1 MMAKKYHVTMDGNN
15 PILKEMSLND
25 RMALSRKMIPVE
37 IALTKD
43 VLQKL
48 KKISGIKSQASNRNI
63 VHAFITKV
71 LNDGTV

>member
-1 MMAKKYHVTMDGNN
+1 MMANKYHVTMDGND
-15 PILKEMSLND
+15 PILKKMSLED
-25 RMALSRKMIPVE
+25 KMALSRKMIPVD

-43 VLQKL
+43 VIQKL
-48 KKISGIKSQASNRNI
+48 KKISGIRGEASNRTI

>member
-1 MMAKKYHVTMDGNN
+1 MMANKYHVTMDGNN
-15 PILKEMSLND
+15 PILKEMALD
-25 RMALSRKMIPVE
+25 ERMALSRKMIPVD

-48 KKISGIKSQASNRNI
+48 KKISGIRGEASNRNI